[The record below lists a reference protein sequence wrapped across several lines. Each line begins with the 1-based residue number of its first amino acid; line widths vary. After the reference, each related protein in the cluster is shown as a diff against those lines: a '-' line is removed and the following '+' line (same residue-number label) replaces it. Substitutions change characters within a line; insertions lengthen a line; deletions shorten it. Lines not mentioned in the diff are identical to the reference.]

1 MKKFSLAALLLFV
14 SLTLG
19 AQHTVN
25 SFFDEIG
32 AIRSES
38 QELNLNSDTLPF
50 VFSRTDDVVWS
61 RVVYRVI
68 DLRYRQNFQLYFP
81 VNPEDKEY
89 KNMFRLI
96 LDAIIDGMPVYAVVD
111 NQVKPDFSPES
122 RILPSQLT
130 TILMYSE
137 IGKDYSEIENHYDMQ
152 TSDEMLIHYD
162 SVSGKMSFHSYQFK
176 DFVKNQFKY
185 LIQEVIYFDKHT
197 CTLNRKLM
205 AIAPMYAPNISSVE
219 PGQEE
224 QALLEQRLF
233 WIAYDHLRPYLAK
246 QYLIPQINETKRV
259 TYEEFF
265 QKRLYTSYIIGEDNM
280 YDRMILDYCHT
291 EKEAKQEQAR
301 MENELLTFEQD
312 LWEY

>member
-1 MKKFSLAALLLFV
+1 
-14 SLTLG
+14 
-19 AQHTVN
+19 
-25 SFFDEIG
+25 
-32 AIRSES
+32 
-38 QELNLNSDTLPF
+38 
-50 VFSRTDDVVWS
+50 
-61 RVVYRVI
+61 
-68 DLRYRQNFQLYFP
+68 
-81 VNPEDKEY
+81 
-89 KNMFRLI
+89 
-96 LDAIIDGMPVYAVVD
+96 MPVYAIVD
-111 NQVKPDFSPES
+111 NQVKPDFSRES
-122 RILPSQLT
+122 RISPSQLT
-130 TILMYSE
+130 SILMYNE
-137 IGKDYSEIENHYDMQ
+137 IGKDYSEIENHYDMLS
-152 TSDEMLIHYD
+152 SDVMT
-162 SVSGKMSFHSYQFK
+162 FHSYQFK
-176 DFVKNQFKY
+176 DFVRNQFKY

-197 CTLNRKLM
+197 CTLNRKIM
-205 AIAPMYAPNISSVE
+205 AIAPMYAANISSVD